1 MTAPL
6 AKRHSASRIAPPHTH
21 KKADAKNLLLEFV
34 DPVMGEFDLDA
45 AADELY
51 EFANQSWD
59 FTKLGDELIMN
70 KIMDHRKS
78 AHGESRWSDGVWTVP
93 NTGQVAEL

>member
-1 MTAPL
+1 MTTPL

-21 KKADAKNLLLEFV
+21 KKTDAKNLLREFI
-34 DPVMGEFDLDA
+34 DPIMGEFDLD

-59 FTKLGDELIMN
+59 FTTLGDELITN

-78 AHGESRWSDGVWTVP
+78 AYGESRWSDGVWIAP
-93 NTGQVAEL
+93 NTGQVA

>member
-21 KKADAKNLLLEFV
+21 KKTYAKNFLRVFI

-51 EFANQSWD
+51 EFSNQSWD
-59 FTKLGDELIMN
+59 FTTLGDELISN

-93 NTGQVAEL
+93 NTGQVA